1 MAKLQR
7 TFKESYV
14 KTLRDQVTMG
24 FSIRQYAEEKF
35 EYDPSMVRAVANVY
49 QPEGLLEKLN
59 PESTPEADFQSAVAL
74 YEAYK
79 NLPPIVA
86 SSEAFWV
93 YLTHADLFPYVQ
105 KRYPKVGTPEGG
117 AKYVLAH
124 WFRNDKGY
132 LRTSLAGLWWSVY
145 CSIDDTRGEEH
156 KYDLTR
162 ILFSNYNI
170 RVDRFGKS
178 ALFRHREATIGIL
191 SFFEDNPDLMNEHVA
206 ARGSYLIV
214 YFNRLGAIKEL
225 AYLDRNFFK
234 QECEKLK
241 DKILDLTSYKGLYN
255 NDEIYDI

>member
-24 FSIRQYAEEKF
+24 ISIRQYAEEKF

-49 QPEGLLEKLN
+49 QPDGLLEKLN

-124 WFRNDKGY
+124 WFKNDGGFM
-132 LRTSLAGLWWSVY
+132 RTCLANLWWSVY
-145 CSIDDTRGEEH
+145 GTVDETRGEQH
-156 KYDLTR
+156 KYDLTK
-162 ILFSNYNI
+162 LFFSNYAF
-170 RVDRFGKS
+170 RVNRWGRS
-178 ALFRHREATIGIL
+178 TLFRHREAIIGIL
-191 SFFEDNPDLMNEHVA
+191 EFFEEHPELRDEHFA
-206 ARGSYLIV
+206 ARGGYLNV
-214 YFNRLGAIKEL
+214 FFNRLGAVKEL
-225 AYLDRNFFK
+225 SYLKRDFFK
-234 QECEKLK
+234 NECEKQIGLLK
-241 DKILDLTSYKGLYN
+241 SLDSYEALYH
-255 NDEIYDI
+255 NDELYDL